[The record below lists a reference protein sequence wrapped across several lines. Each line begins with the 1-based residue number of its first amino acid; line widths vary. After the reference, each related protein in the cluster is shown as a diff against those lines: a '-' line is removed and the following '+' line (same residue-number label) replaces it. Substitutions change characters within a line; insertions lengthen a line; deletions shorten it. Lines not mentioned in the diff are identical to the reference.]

1 MFAQLSCLVTCISAA
16 KVNAGLHVDLRGQ
29 PLSEEARRGASD
41 GSRNVS
47 STSGTGTQEPSS
59 STTCKCDCHDHT
71 MPSAVGQV
79 KKEQDVVVRGAP
91 RLPSWRYVPHSV
103 IGTMLC
109 LVVQYQTVL
118 FTVSLRGV
126 ILTVLNFT
134 QK

>member
-1 MFAQLSCLVTCISAA
+1 MFAQLFCLATCISAA
-16 KVNAGLHVDLRGQ
+16 KVNAGLHVDLKGQ

-47 STSGTGTQEPSS
+47 STSGTGPEERSS
-59 STTCKCDCHDHT
+59 STTCKCDCHDRT
-71 MPSAVGQV
+71 MQSAVGQV
-79 KKEQDVVVRGAP
+79 KKEQDVVRGAP
-91 RLPSWRYVPHSV
+91 RLPSWQYVPHSV

-109 LVVQYQTVL
+109 LGGQCQPVL
-118 FTVSLRGV
+118 FTVSLSGV